1 MTTTLSGPAPAA
13 AYAGESLPASTPPEA
28 VEPSKSSRRAGGG
41 RIAVRPRLTQAESV
55 QLALEDYKTAAGAER
70 KIRMLGGEGVILP
83 TDVPRLQRACWKI
96 LDLLLD
102 GKPHTWEEIQRV
114 SGTPRSSDRRRRELD
129 GLGCKVV
136 MVVREGPG
144 NFDWQ
149 LVNAAQLRADVVAC
163 ARAMGEAA
171 RREAAAKAAR
181 A

>member
-1 MTTTLSGPAPAA
+1 MNTTLNGPAPVT
-13 AYAGESLPASTPPEA
+13 YAGESLPASTPPVSA
-28 VEPSKSSRRAGGG
+28 VPSKSSRRAGGG
-41 RIAVRPRLTQAESV
+41 RMVVRPKLSQAEAV
-55 QLALEDYKTAAGAER
+55 QLALSDHKTEAGAER
-70 KIRMLGGEGVILP
+70 YIRRLGGEGVILP
-83 TDVPRLQRACWKI
+83 ADVPRLQRACWKI

-149 LVNAAQLRADVVAC
+149 LVNAGQLRADVVAC

-171 RREAAAKAAR
+171 RREAAAKAA

>member
-1 MTTTLSGPAPAA
+1 MTTNGPAPVA
-13 AYAGESLPASTPPEA
+13 AYAGERLPAATSTSP
-28 VEPSKSSRRAGGG
+28 VSSGKSSRRAGGG
-41 RIAVRPRLTQAESV
+41 RIAVRPRLTQAEAV
-55 QLALEDYKTAAGAER
+55 QLALEDYKTVAGAER
-70 KIRMLGGEGVILP
+70 KVRMLGGEGVILP
-83 TDVPRLQRACWKI
+83 ADVPRLQKACWKI

-102 GKPHTWEEIQRV
+102 GKPHTWEEIQKV

-129 GLGCKVV
+129 GLGCQVV

-171 RREAAAKAAR
+171 RREAAAKAA

>member
-1 MTTTLSGPAPAA
+1 MTTTLNGPAPVA
-13 AYAGESLPASTPPEA
+13 AYAGESLPASSSTSPVSLGKP
-28 VEPSKSSRRAGGG
+28 SRRAGGG
-41 RIAVRPRLTQAESV
+41 RMVVRPKLTQAETV
-55 QLALEDYKTAAGAER
+55 QLALEDYKTEAGAER

-102 GKPHTWEEIQRV
+102 GKPHTWEEIQKV

-129 GLGCKVV
+129 GLGCEVV
-136 MVVREGPG
+136 AVVREGPG

-163 ARAMGEAA
+163 ARAVGEAA
-171 RREAAAKAAR
+171 RREAAAK
-181 A
+181 